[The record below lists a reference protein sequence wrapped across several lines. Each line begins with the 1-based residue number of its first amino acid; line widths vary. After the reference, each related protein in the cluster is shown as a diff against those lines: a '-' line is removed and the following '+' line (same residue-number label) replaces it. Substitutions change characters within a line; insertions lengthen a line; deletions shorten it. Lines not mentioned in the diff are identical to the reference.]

1 MWDEERAEEEEKRR
15 DRADFLADRKRED
28 EWAEKIPTIEIPCI
42 LWKKRAVGVALRK
55 LRAGLNIIKVTAKNK
70 EGEVNTAKANPF
82 PNPTSISPERAHAE
96 KTINVCPQGSAI
108 VKKPNKK
115 AGHALSRNISK
126 ERV

>member
-42 LWKKRAVGVALRK
+42 LWKKRAVGVALQK

-70 EGEVNTAKANPF
+70 EGELYYPRSIVVHKETAVKLYG
-82 PNPTSISPERAHAE
+82 IE
-96 KTINVCPQGSAI
+96 TINQKGLRGVWLPLDLFEIEEAI
-108 VKKPNKK
+108 NV
-115 AGHALSRNISK
+115 G
-126 ERV
+126 